1 MKIRLLFESNG
12 QEKDYVISG
21 PETAIGRGPD
31 NRLVLT
37 DYGVSRH
44 HCRILFDGVA
54 CRVEDLGSRNGTKV
68 NDELV
73 QNAELRHGDVLM
85 LGRFPIRVSVQEDD
99 DTSADFVIDEEKPFL
114 ANPGTIVKPMTSLF
128 GGDLEALAAEAA
140 EAELPPTQ
148 KPSNILLILTQVAR
162 ALISAESLDEILGKV
177 MDLTFEHLPAERGF
191 LMLYD
196 EKEGRLL
203 PKLIKQREGDGQQT
217 ISISKTITEKVY
229 NEQVSILTSDAS
241 IDPRF
246 SGAESIIVQGIRS
259 AMCVPLWNE
268 GEVVGVLHV
277 DSLMANNCFT
287 PDDLDMLTALANYS
301 AVAIQRA
308 RLHQRVREE
317 TEARGKLERYH
328 SPGVVTKILASGSVD
343 SDWLIE
349 VQEREATVLFAD
361 IVGFTSL
368 SENLTPA
375 EMARL
380 LNYYFGEMTSIVF
393 EHDGTL
399 DKFMGDALMAV
410 FGAPITQ
417 KNHAERAVRA
427 ALAMQERLKQLD
439 FKTDVGLDVD
449 LQVCIGINSGSVV
462 AGDIGSHQRMDYT
475 VIGDTVNA
483 ASRLEEDI
491 ASPGDIV
498 IGEATWKPIKKK
510 FKFEKIGSTGIR
522 GRKGEILCFKVL
534 AQK

>member
-1 MKIRLLFESNG
+1 MKIRLLFKSDG
-12 QEKDYVISG
+12 QESDFVVSG
-21 PETAIGRGPD
+21 PETTIGRGPD

-68 NDELV
+68 NGGAV
-73 QNAELRHGDVLM
+73 RSAELRDGDVLM
-85 LGRFPIRVSVQEDD
+85 LGRFPIRVSVPEDD
-99 DTSADFVIDEEKPFL
+99 DTSADFVIDEEMPFL
-114 ANPGTIVKPMTSLF
+114 ASPGTIVKPMTNLF
-128 GGDLEALAAEAA
+128 RGDLEVA
-140 EAELPPTQ
+140 EAELPAAQ
-148 KPSNILLILTQVAR
+148 KPANILVILTQVAR
-162 ALISAESLDEILGKV
+162 ALISADSLDEILGKV

-196 EKEGRLL
+196 EKEGCLL
-203 PKLIKQREGDGQQT
+203 PKLIKQRDGDGQQT

-246 SGAESIIVQGIRS
+246 SGAESIIIQGIRS

-277 DSLMANNCFT
+277 DSLMANNCFG
-287 PDDLDMLTALANYS
+287 PDDLDMLTALGNYS

-343 SDWLIE
+343 SDWIIE
-349 VQEREATVLFAD
+349 VQERDASVLFAD
-361 IVGFTSL
+361 IVGFTSM

-375 EMARL
+375 EVARL
-380 LNYYFGEMTSIVF
+380 LNHYFGEMTSIVF

-399 DKFMGDALMAV
+399 DKFIGDALMAV
-410 FGAPITQ
+410 FGAPIAQ

-427 ALAMQERLKQLD
+427 ALAMQERLAQFD
-439 FKTDVGLDVD
+439 FKAEVGLDVD
-449 LQVCIGINSGSVV
+449 LQVRVGINSGNVV

-491 ASPGDIV
+491 AGPGEIV
-498 IGEATWKPIKKK
+498 VGEATWKPVKKK
-510 FKFEKIGSTGIR
+510 FKFEEIGSTGIR
-522 GRKGEILCFKVL
+522 GRKGEMLCFKVL
-534 AQK
+534 GQKK